1 MLGLIGIRKN
11 VDINIRERL
20 AIALSKQSK
29 AVKELNKLYEEVVI
43 ISTCNRTEIYISG
56 CLGSEKEIRKIFE
69 VLDWDISL
77 LEYTFYLQGISVAKH
92 LLEVVCGF
100 HSKILGEDQILG
112 QVKLAYELSL
122 ENKAIHTKLLRLF
135 EEAISCGK
143 KFRTE
148 SKLYEIPVSAS
159 SIAVNEVEEFGADSV
174 MVLGYGTI
182 GSLVVKYALGS
193 KFKKVFIVV
202 RNKGKVPDLKDDR
215 VKILD
220 FNEYKEVINE
230 VDAVISCTAA
240 PHIVIKDAHINKDGK
255 EIMLIDLAL
264 PRDIDETLSQ
274 NKRVTL
280 LDIDT
285 ISKLDGNNKKLRN
298 EKMNEYKFL
307 VDEYLNEYRDWL
319 KIREV
324 TYYIHE
330 IKNTGNSVVESRAKS
345 FENKCKDKRDIDLA
359 TTLIK
364 STSDYYINR
373 AIKLLK
379 EEKLKGREEE
389 CLNILK
395 QIFMEN

>member
-56 CLGSEKEIRKIFE
+56 CLESEEDIRKIFE

-77 LEYTFYLQGISVAKH
+77 LEYTFYLEGISVAKH

-112 QVKLAYELSL
+112 QIKLAYELSL

-159 SIAVNEVEEFGADSV
+159 SIAVKEVEEFGASSI

-182 GSLVVKYALGS
+182 GILVVKYALGS
-193 KFKKVFIVV
+193 KFNKVFIVV

-215 VKILD
+215 VEILD
-220 FNEYKEVINE
+220 FNEYKDVINE

-240 PHIVIKDAHINKDGK
+240 PHVVIKNDYINNNGK

-264 PRDIDETLSQ
+264 PRDIDEALSQ
-274 NKRVTL
+274 NERVTL

-285 ISKLDGNNKKLRN
+285 ISKLDVDNKKLRN

-307 VDEYLNEYRDWL
+307 VDEYLNEYKNWL
-319 KIREV
+319 NIREV

-330 IKNTGNSVVESRAKS
+330 MKNTGNSVIESRVKS
-345 FENKCKDKRDIDLA
+345 FEHKCKDKRDIELA

-364 STSDYYINR
+364 STSDYYVNR

-379 EEKLKGREEE
+379 EEKLKGRENE

>member
-56 CLGSEKEIRKIFE
+56 CLESEEDIRKIFE

-77 LEYTFYLQGISVAKH
+77 LQYTFYLEGISVAKH

-112 QVKLAYELSL
+112 QIKLAYELSL

-159 SIAVNEVEEFGADSV
+159 SIAVKEVEEFGASSI

-193 KFKKVFIVV
+193 KFNKVFIVV

-215 VKILD
+215 VEILD
-220 FNEYKEVINE
+220 FNEYKDVINE

-240 PHIVIKDAHINKDGK
+240 PHVVIKNDYINNNGK

-264 PRDIDETLSQ
+264 PRDIDEALSQ
-274 NKRVTL
+274 NERVTL

-285 ISKLDGNNKKLRN
+285 ISKLDVDNKKLRN

-307 VDEYLNEYRDWL
+307 VDEYLNEYKNWL
-319 KIREV
+319 NIREV

-330 IKNTGNSVVESRAKS
+330 MKNTGNSVIESRVKS
-345 FENKCKDKRDIDLA
+345 FEHKCKDKRDIDLA

>member
-20 AIALSKQSK
+20 AISLSKQPK

-56 CLGSEKEIRKIFE
+56 CLGTEKEIRRIFE

-77 LEYTFYLQGISVAKH
+77 LEYTFYLQGINVAKH

-122 ENKAIHTKLLRLF
+122 EHKAIHTKLLRLF

-159 SIAVNEVEEFGADSV
+159 SIAVNEVEEFGASSI

-193 KFKKVFIVV
+193 KFNKVFIVV

-215 VKILD
+215 VEILD
-220 FNEYKEVINE
+220 FNEYKDVINE

-240 PHIVIKDAHINKDGK
+240 PHVVIKNDYINNNGK

-264 PRDIDETLSQ
+264 PRDIDEALSQ
-274 NKRVTL
+274 NERVTL

-285 ISKLDGNNKKLRN
+285 ISKLDVDNKKLRN

-307 VDEYLNEYRDWL
+307 VDEYLNEYKNWL
-319 KIREV
+319 NIREV

-330 IKNTGNSVVESRAKS
+330 MKNTGNSVIESRVKS
-345 FENKCKDKRDIDLA
+345 FEHKCKDKRDIELA

-364 STSDYYINR
+364 STSDYYVNR

-379 EEKLKGREEE
+379 EEKLKGRENE

>member
-56 CLGSEKEIRKIFE
+56 CLESEEDIRKIFE

-77 LEYTFYLQGISVAKH
+77 LEYTFYLEGISVAKH

-112 QVKLAYELSL
+112 QIKLAYELSL

-159 SIAVNEVEEFGADSV
+159 SIAVKEVEEFGASSI

-193 KFKKVFIVV
+193 KFNKVFIVV

-215 VKILD
+215 VEILD
-220 FNEYKEVINE
+220 FNEYKGVINE

-240 PHIVIKDAHINKDGK
+240 PHVVIKNDYINNNGK

-264 PRDIDETLSQ
+264 PRDIDEALSQ
-274 NKRVTL
+274 NERVTL

-285 ISKLDGNNKKLRN
+285 ISKLDVDNKKLRN

-307 VDEYLNEYRDWL
+307 VDEYLNEYKNWL
-319 KIREV
+319 NIREV

-330 IKNTGNSVVESRAKS
+330 MKNTGNSVIESRVKS
-345 FENKCKDKRDIDLA
+345 FEHKCKDKRDIELA

-364 STSDYYINR
+364 STSDYYVNR

-379 EEKLKGREEE
+379 EEKLKGRENE

>member
-11 VDINIRERL
+11 VDITIRERL

-56 CLGSEKEIRKIFE
+56 CLESEEDIRKIFE

-77 LEYTFYLQGISVAKH
+77 LEYTFYLEGISVAKH

-112 QVKLAYELSL
+112 QIKLAYELSL

-159 SIAVNEVEEFGADSV
+159 SIAVKEVEEFGASSI

-193 KFKKVFIVV
+193 KFNKVFIVV

-215 VKILD
+215 VEILD
-220 FNEYKEVINE
+220 FNEYKDVINE

-240 PHIVIKDAHINKDGK
+240 PHVVIKNDYINNNGK

-264 PRDIDETLSQ
+264 PRDIDEALSQ
-274 NKRVTL
+274 NERVTL

-285 ISKLDGNNKKLRN
+285 ISKLDVDNKKLRN

-307 VDEYLNEYRDWL
+307 VDEYLNEYKNWL
-319 KIREV
+319 NIREV

-330 IKNTGNSVVESRAKS
+330 MKNTGNSVIESRVKS
-345 FENKCKDKRDIDLA
+345 FEHKCKDKRDIELA

-364 STSDYYINR
+364 STSDYYVNR

-379 EEKLKGREEE
+379 EEKLKGRENE

>member
-56 CLGSEKEIRKIFE
+56 CLESEEDIRKIFE

-77 LEYTFYLQGISVAKH
+77 LEYTFYLEGISVAKH

-112 QVKLAYELSL
+112 QIKLAYELSL

-159 SIAVNEVEEFGADSV
+159 SIAVKEVEEFGASSI

-193 KFKKVFIVV
+193 KFNKVFIVV

-215 VKILD
+215 VEILD
-220 FNEYKEVINE
+220 FNEYKDVINE

-240 PHIVIKDAHINKDGK
+240 PHIVIKNDYINNNGK

-264 PRDIDETLSQ
+264 PRDIDEALSQ
-274 NKRVTL
+274 NERVTL

-285 ISKLDGNNKKLRN
+285 ISKLDVDNKKLRN

-307 VDEYLNEYRDWL
+307 VDEYLNEYKNWL
-319 KIREV
+319 NIREV

-330 IKNTGNSVVESRAKS
+330 MKNTGNSVIESRVKS
-345 FENKCKDKRDIDLA
+345 FEHKCKDKRDIELA

-364 STSDYYINR
+364 STSDYYVNR

-379 EEKLKGREEE
+379 EEKLKGRENE

>member
-29 AVKELNKLYEEVVI
+29 SVKELNKLYEEVVI

-56 CLGSEKEIRKIFE
+56 CLEIEEDIRKIFE

-77 LEYTFYLQGISVAKH
+77 LEYTFYLEGISVAKH

-112 QVKLAYELSL
+112 QIKLAYELSL

-159 SIAVNEVEEFGADSV
+159 SIAVKEVEEFGASSI

-193 KFKKVFIVV
+193 KFNKVFIVV

-215 VKILD
+215 VEILD
-220 FNEYKEVINE
+220 FNEYKDVINE

-240 PHIVIKDAHINKDGK
+240 PHVVIKNDYINNNGK

-264 PRDIDETLSQ
+264 PRDIDEALSQ
-274 NKRVTL
+274 NERVTL

-285 ISKLDGNNKKLRN
+285 ISKLDVDNKKLRN

-307 VDEYLNEYRDWL
+307 VDEYLNEYKNWL
-319 KIREV
+319 NIREV

-330 IKNTGNSVVESRAKS
+330 MKNTGNSVIESRVKS
-345 FENKCKDKRDIDLA
+345 FEHKCKDKRDIELA

-364 STSDYYINR
+364 STSDYYVNR

-379 EEKLKGREEE
+379 EEKLKGRENE

>member
-77 LEYTFYLQGISVAKH
+77 LKYTFYLEGISVAKH

-122 ENKAIHTKLLRLF
+122 EHKAIHTKLLRLF

-159 SIAVNEVEEFGADSV
+159 SIAVNEVEKFGASSV
-174 MVLGYGTI
+174 MILGYGAI

-193 KFKKVFIVV
+193 KFNKVFIVV
-202 RNKGKVPDLKDDR
+202 RNKNKVPDLKDNR
-215 VKILD
+215 VKVLD
-220 FNEYKEVINE
+220 FNEYKDVINE
-230 VDAVISCTAA
+230 VDAVISCTSAS
-240 PHIVIKDAHINKDGK
+240 HIVIKDDYIKKYGK

-264 PRDIDETLSQ
+264 PRDIDETLSK

-285 ISKLDGNNKKLRN
+285 ISKLDGDNKKLRS

-307 VDEYLNEYRDWL
+307 VDEYLNEYKNWL
-319 KIREV
+319 NIREV

-330 IKNTGNSVVESRAKS
+330 MKNTGNSVVESRAKS